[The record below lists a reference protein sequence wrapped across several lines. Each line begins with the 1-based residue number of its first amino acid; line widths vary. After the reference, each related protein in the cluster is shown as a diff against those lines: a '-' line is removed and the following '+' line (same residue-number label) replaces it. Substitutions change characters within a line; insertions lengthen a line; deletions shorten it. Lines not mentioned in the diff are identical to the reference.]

1 MLTNKSF
8 FVVELR
14 LMFVAIT
21 NLVPFSIHLR
31 TSTFN
36 RARAFFFRG
45 PFYVCLIPIDSSVLI
60 YLLFGE
66 RPLRAYSCTQN
77 EKHIEC
83 RNFDSDVVV
92 SFVVVRRA
100 YECTTWTM
108 NGAYH
113 LHLSHQFMQTAVA
126 GCLTSCER
134 PCAVCHCV
142 HNGYFVIADWMI
154 SYVFISFLLFVSSSF
169 DHKSKSQ

>member
-21 NLVPFSIHLR
+21 NLVPFSIHLC

-36 RARAFFFRG
+36 RKRAFFFRG
-45 PFYVCLIPIDSSVLI
+45 TFYVCLISIDSSILI

-66 RPLRAYSCTQN
+66 RPWRAYSWTQN

-92 SFVVVRRA
+92 VVVVRGA
-100 YECTTWTM
+100 CDCTTWTM

-126 GCLTSCER
+126 GCLTGCER
-134 PCAVCHCV
+134 PCAVCDCV

-154 SYVFISFLLFVSSSF
+154 SYVFISFPLFVSSSF